1 MVGWVVGGPKF
12 AAIQTATQLEMFKQ
26 HKYPAAAAEREIQ
39 KRNGAVATQKQT
51 PPNHNKVPLEKT
63 TRGAI

>member
-1 MVGWVVGGPKF
+1 MVGRGVGGPKF

-26 HKYPAAAAEREIQ
+26 HKYPAAVAEREIQ
-39 KRNGAVATQKQT
+39 KRNDEVATQKQT